1 MRFFSTP
8 ALLMLISALI
18 SALISGC
25 ASQTYSP
32 PALSPDKVAAFEA
45 ERLDDAIG
53 VQIGRLKRGHQ
64 LLWPLLAANTEL
76 CPKKRF
82 SMGVLMSDRE
92 ALGRDLRGITASQ
105 LAAHGV
111 PDHAFALDVMQDGPA
126 WQAGLRDGDRLIGVD
141 SENFETIAD
150 LRKALSGKLKKGD
163 AYTLAYH
170 RSGVAGVA
178 EITPA
183 EICDAGLKVVNGDT
197 MNAYAGTS
205 TVTLYAGL
213 MRVMDDDA
221 LQFIL
226 AHELAH
232 VALKH
237 VRKGTR
243 NVIVSGAVIYVPV
256 LALLGDGADA
266 VLRRVDKSREISL
279 RAKAIALAPGIE
291 SFEAEADY
299 VGLYMLSRAGGN
311 LDGAITAFE
320 IFAREKPKSIWLR
333 YTHPLTPER
342 LAASKA
348 AMVEIEDKRAR
359 GQALLPRRAR

>member
-1 MRFFSTP
+1 MRFFSTS
-8 ALLMLISALI
+8 ALLLLVLALMSA
-18 SALISGC
+18 C

-32 PALSPDKVAAFEA
+32 PDLSPDRVAAFEA
-45 ERLDDAIG
+45 DRLDDAIG

-64 LLWPLLAANTEL
+64 LLWPLLAANGEL

-82 SMGVLMSDRE
+82 SMGLLMSDRE

-111 PDHAFALDVMQDGPA
+111 PDHAFALDVMEGGPA
-126 WQAGLRDGDRLIGVD
+126 FQAGLRGGDRLIGI
-141 SENFETIAD
+141 EGKNFETITD
-150 LRKALSGKLKKGD
+150 LRKALSEKLKKGK
-163 AYTLAYH
+163 AFTLAYQ
-170 RSGVAGVA
+170 RNGVPGEAD
-178 EITPA
+178 ITSV

-205 TVTLYAGL
+205 TITLYAGL

-232 VALKH
+232 VALRH

-266 VLRRVDKSREISL
+266 LLGRVDKSREVSL
-279 RAKAIALAPGIE
+279 RAKALALAPGIE

-299 VGLYMLSRAGGN
+299 VGLYMLARGGGN
-311 LDGAITAFE
+311 LDGAMKAFE

-348 AMVEIEDKRAR
+348 AMVEIGAKKLGGE
-359 GQALLPRRAR
+359 ALLPERVR

>member
-8 ALLMLISALI
+8 ALLLLVLGLISA
-18 SALISGC
+18 C

-32 PALSPDKVAAFEA
+32 PKLSPDKVAAFEA
-45 ERLDDAIG
+45 ERFDDAIA

-76 CPKKRF
+76 CPKTRF

-111 PDHAFALDVMQDGPA
+111 PDHAFALDVMQGGPA
-126 WQAGLRDGDRLIGVD
+126 WQAGLRNGDRLIGID

-150 LRKALSGKLKKGD
+150 LRKALLKKLKKGE

-170 RSGVAGVA
+170 RGSMAGEA
-178 EITPA
+178 KITPA
-183 EICDAGLKVVNGDT
+183 EICDAGLKVVNGDI

-232 VALKH
+232 VALRH

-266 VLRRVDKSREISL
+266 VLRRVDKSRETSL

-320 IFAREKPKSIWLR
+320 TFAREKPKSIWLR

-348 AMVEIEDKRAR
+348 AMAEIEDKRAR
-359 GQALLPRRAR
+359 GEALLPRRVR